1 METRG
6 FCRRVYVLARIFGKI
21 ESVAALVMLLVERGC
36 IVLVLCAVSRADKW
50 THSEIKVGVRV
61 AERREAGTKTGE
73 KSGMMPLVACIFRIF
88 IISSLYCSN
97 FMGPV
102 S

>member
-21 ESVAALVMLLVERGC
+21 EGVAAPVMLLVERGC

-61 AERREAGTKTGE
+61 AERREAGTKNWGKIGDATRCLYLSYLYYFE
-73 KSGMMPLVACIFRIF
+73 PLLLEFHGTC
-88 IISSLYCSN
+88 
-97 FMGPV
+97 
-102 S
+102 

>member
-61 AERREAGTKTGE
+61 AERREAGTKIGE
-73 KSGMMPLVACIFRIF
+73 KSGMPLVACIFRIF
-88 IISSLYCSN
+88 IISSLYCWN